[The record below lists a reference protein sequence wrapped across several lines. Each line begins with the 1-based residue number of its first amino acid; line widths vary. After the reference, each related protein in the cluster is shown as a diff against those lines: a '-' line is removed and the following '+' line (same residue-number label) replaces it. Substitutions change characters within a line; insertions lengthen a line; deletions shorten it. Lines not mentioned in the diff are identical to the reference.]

1 MRRHN
6 KNKRQSFNGKNFIIL
21 PIVFCAVIYLTLFF
35 VVSPSASSFISMG
48 SLFFSDRE
56 KDFSEEYNNI
66 FVPVEEETQTS
77 ASNENEEG
85 EPSDS
90 DHSGSDNTTQ
100 NSIAISDITFPKYSE
115 QFGELIIEDC
125 QINARLFFGDNNIAL
140 SNGVGIYNG
149 SSIPGYG
156 KTILVAGHN
165 NTYFNGLKYAQPGQ
179 IVKIRTSYGNYYY
192 EITDVQIKE
201 YNDSSAYDLNADSEN
216 LIMYTCYP
224 FDELGLTSQRCFV
237 YAKPL
242 QDSNIDKNR

>member
-1 MRRHN
+1 MQQHN
-6 KNKRQSFNGKNFIIL
+6 KNRRHSFNGKNFVIL

-35 VVSPSASSFISMG
+35 VISPSASSFISMG
-48 SLFFSDRE
+48 SLFFSDGA

-66 FVPVEEETQTS
+66 FVPVEEETQS
-77 ASNENEEG
+77 PESNSPEEQTDA
-85 EPSDS
+85 P
-90 DHSGSDNTTQ
+90 
-100 NSIAISDITFPKYSE
+100 NSVAISQVTFPKYGE

-125 QINARLFFGDNNIAL
+125 QINTRLFFGDNNVAL

-156 KTILVAGHN
+156 RTILVAGHN

-179 IVKIRTSYGNYYY
+179 QVKIRTSYGNYYY

-201 YNDSSAYDLNADSEN
+201 YDDSSAYDLDADSEN

-242 QDSNIDKNR
+242 QDSNIDKNS